1 MTEQLPQVIHTYQN
15 HTLDSTRWQHYQP
28 RAGDIVIATSYKSGT
43 TWMQEIVRQLL
54 FVSQAIPAKDRG
66 DLGMM
71 SPWLDLR
78 FGPVDEVI
86 ASLEAQQHRRFMKSH
101 LPLDGLP
108 FYPQVNYV
116 IVGRDARDVAMSMWN
131 HHSGYTD
138 GAFAGMQNAPGRLG
152 DPLPPATDIHD
163 FWQNWIS
170 RGWFPWESEGY
181 PYWGNLHHTQS
192 WWAYRHLPNIHFVH
206 YADLKS
212 NLGEELRLLA
222 AFLEIPLPESA
233 LPEIRHATTLD
244 TMRATAERLNPN
256 MTDFWKEGAKTFFF
270 KGTNGRWKD
279 VLSAEEL
286 ALYEQKAAQVL
297 TPDCRAWLEQGRCVS
312 RFQSRSDG

>member
-1 MTEQLPQVIHTYQN
+1 MTEQLPQVSHTYKN

-54 FVSQAIPAKDRG
+54 FVSQAVPAKDRG
-66 DLGMM
+66 DLGTM

-181 PYWGNLHHTQS
+181 PYWGNLHHT
-192 WWAYRHLPNIHFVH
+192 
-206 YADLKS
+206 
-212 NLGEELRLLA
+212 
-222 AFLEIPLPESA
+222 
-233 LPEIRHATTLD
+233 TLD